1 MRIDQFQII
10 LVNRGL
16 IDLSTV
22 ANRTKIKRLTARVV
36 NMFYKGKIFPQ
47 VCVLAKK
54 RKALTDSHH

>member
-36 NMFYKGKIFPQ
+36 KYVLLGENIPTN
-47 VCVLAKK
+47 VCPCQKTESLN
-54 RKALTDSHH
+54 